1 MEHEFW
7 LQRWASGNT
16 GFHQDEVNPYLTR
29 YWHSLEVP
37 SDAVVFVP
45 LCGKSRDMQWLHSR
59 GHAVVGV
66 ELSRLA
72 LEVFFREGGLAPTET
87 RTEPFEVFRAQ
98 RYTLY
103 QGDFFDLTREEL
115 QDVDV
120 VYDRASLIALP
131 PEMRVRYSRHLIDI
145 VPRRA
150 VMLVITLEYP
160 QIEMAGPPF
169 SVDEEEVRRLY
180 EAEYAVERLADDDV
194 LALNGRLRDR
204 GISRLREKVY
214 RLAPR

>member
-1 MEHEFW
+1 MEREFW

-87 RTEPFEVFRAQ
+87 RTESFEVFRAQ

-115 QDVDV
+115 RDVDV